1 MEPFLFKVVPLKKAS
16 SKGSYLLVS
25 CRDLLKVT
33 QILAFLLKTSSVS
46 RAEFFHLLSV
56 LTFYYHIYINKEVS

>member
-33 QILAFLLKTSSVS
+33 QILAFFLKTSSLS
-46 RAEFFHLLSV
+46 RAEFFDLLSV
-56 LTFYYHIYINKEVS
+56 LTFHYYIDINKEVS